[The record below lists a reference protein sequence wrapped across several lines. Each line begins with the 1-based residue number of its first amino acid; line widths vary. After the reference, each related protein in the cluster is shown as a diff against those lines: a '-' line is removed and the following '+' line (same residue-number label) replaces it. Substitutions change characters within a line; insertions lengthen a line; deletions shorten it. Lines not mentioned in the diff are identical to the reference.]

1 MAMKIGVLTGGGD
14 CSGLNAAI
22 RAITKSL
29 IHEFDAEVIGIE
41 KGILGLIDNKT
52 VPLTLQSVSGLI
64 DKGGTL
70 LKTCNNVSPFNYH
83 GKDCSQLV
91 VDTYKALNLDAVI
104 ALGGD
109 GTMSMC
115 HDLSKLGL
123 NFIGVPKTI
132 DNDLVNT
139 DRTFGFETAVGVVV
153 DAIDRLKTTS
163 HSHNRVMIIE
173 TMGRYAGWIAL
184 HSGLS
189 GAADIILLPEYP
201 YELDTVINAIESRAQ
216 NESPSIIVI
225 AEGATAKGGELV
237 VSKTVENS
245 PDAIRLGG
253 VGHRLQKEL
262 EQHISLEVRTTVLGH
277 IQRGG
282 TTSAFD
288 RIFSTNVGCY
298 AASLAVQGKY
308 GRMVTVRNGKLS
320 SSPLESVANK
330 TRKVQKNDM
339 TLMSAL
345 AIGICF
351 GDPSLHASLSTVC
364 DENMMTN

>member
-1 MAMKIGVLTGGGD
+1 MVMKIGVLTGGGD

-29 IHEFDAEVIGIE
+29 IHEFGAEVIGIE
-41 KGILGLIDNKT
+41 KGILGLLENKT
-52 VPLTLQSVSGLI
+52 KPLNLASVSGLI

-83 GKDCSQLV
+83 GNDCSQLV
-91 VDTYKALNLDAVI
+91 VDNYKALQLDGIIVM
-104 ALGGD
+104 GGD

-115 HDLSKLGL
+115 HELSQLGL
-123 NFIGVPKTI
+123 NFVGVPKTI

-163 HSHNRVMIIE
+163 YSHNRIMIIE

-184 HSGLS
+184 HAGLA
-189 GAADIILLPEYP
+189 GAADVILLPEYP
-201 YELDTVINAIESRAQ
+201 YELDTVISAIESRAAH
-216 NESPSIIVI
+216 ESPSIIVI
-225 AEGATAKGGELV
+225 AEGAIAKGGDYI

-253 VGHRLQKEL
+253 VGHHLQQEL
-262 EQHISLEVRTTVLGH
+262 EKHISLEVRTTVLGH

-298 AASLAVQGKY
+298 AASLVAQGRY
-308 GRMVTVRNGKLS
+308 GRMVTVQNGKLS
-320 SSPLESVANK
+320 SIPLESVANK
-330 TRKVQKNDM
+330 TRTVQKDDM
-339 TLMSAL
+339 TLISAL
-345 AIGICF
+345 SLGICF
-351 GDPSLHASLSTVC
+351 GDKNLQASLTTIN
-364 DENMMTN
+364 DEKMKSN